1 MTTSTK
7 IKSFTKQVISVLKGD
22 DAEATAQKVL
32 RKVDSA
38 LQVQIA
44 SLTGDLISLE
54 DNLETAKENLS
65 LARINGGVLFTD
77 GSGYI
82 SRLFSAKNKVTDA
95 EEALTLHKERIA
107 FLKAESAALDE
118 EVDA

>member
-7 IKSFTKQVISVLKGD
+7 IKSFAKQVISVLKGD

-32 RKVDSA
+32 RKVDSS

-54 DNLETAKENLS
+54 DLLETAKEELS
-65 LARINGGVLFTD
+65 LARINRGVLFTD

-82 SRLFSAKNKVTDA
+82 NRLLTAKNKVTDA
-95 EEALTLHKERIA
+95 EEDLKLHKETID
-107 FLKAESAALDE
+107 FLKSELLALEE